1 MSSLATPQDLA
12 TARTIIWVFARTYRL
27 EDGRFVNKVGEEASG
42 RTLEIVSEAQALLAD
57 AA

>member
-1 MSSLATPQDLA
+1 MSSLDASQELA

-27 EDGRFVNKVGEEASG
+27 QDGSFVNKVGEEASS
-42 RTLEIVSEAQALLAD
+42 RTLEIVTEAQALLAE

>member
-27 EDGRFVNKVGEEASG
+27 DAGRFVNKVGQEASS
-42 RTLEIVSEAQALLAD
+42 RTLQIVSEAQALLAD